1 MIENKAHFNFEDLY
15 IIFGKYALHNVTND
29 IDVKGISIDTR
40 TIKKGNAF
48 FAIKGENSD
57 GHERVIE
64 AFEKGASLV
73 FVTNNWYQLNSDS
86 IKDKPVISVRN
97 SYWGLGELANYHR
110 NRYNCEI
117 VAVAGSNGK
126 TTTKELIASVLSQQ
140 NKVLKTYKNYNNQ
153 LGVPLM
159 LLQLDETYD
168 VAVIEIA
175 TNSFGEIATL
185 SKTVEPNHAI
195 ITNIN
200 KEHLEQLIDLDG
212 VEVEETNLFAYA
224 KKQDIFAYLNLDDER
239 LKKYTSTLE
248 KVLTYGFVKEAY
260 IRARVEYDEN
270 LYPTIKIKFKDES
283 VEIKSNV
290 IGYPGAINSL
300 AAACVGFSMDITP
313 KEIKKGIESYYPDDT
328 SGYGRLSVTDK
339 GGVKIINDTYN
350 ANPGS
355 VIEMINLLDSFPKTI
370 NKHIVLGDMLELGE
384 HSISE
389 HKEIIEKAETV
400 SNNIYTFGNEFN
412 SVGKKYNYQEKNDLT
427 VKLLENIRK
436 GDVVL
441 VKGSRGMKM
450 EEVVTKLLTNLEEYN
465 LEN

>member
-1 MIENKAHFNFEDLY
+1 MIENKAHYSFEDLY
-15 IIFGKYALHNVTND
+15 IMFGKYALHNVTND
-29 IDVKGISIDTR
+29 IEVIGISIDTR

-57 GHERVIE
+57 GHQRVLE
-64 AFEKGASLV
+64 AFEKGASLA
-73 FVTNNWYQLNSDS
+73 FVTNNWYQLNSES
-86 IKDKPVISVRN
+86 VKDYPIISVRN

-110 NRYNCEI
+110 NRFNCQV

-126 TTTKELIASVLSQQ
+126 TTTKELISSVLSQK

-159 LLQLDETYD
+159 LFQLDETYD
-168 VAVIEIA
+168 AAVIEIA
-175 TNSFGEIATL
+175 TNSFGEIAAL

-212 VEVEETNLFAYA
+212 VEIEETNLFAYA
-224 KKQDIFAYLNLDDER
+224 KKQDIFAYLNLDDDR
-239 LKKYTSTLE
+239 LKKYKSTLE
-248 KVLTYGFVKEAY
+248 KVLTYGFTKEAY

-313 KEIKKGIESYYPDDT
+313 QEIKKGIESYIPDD
-328 SGYGRLSVTDK
+328 SAGYGRLSVINV
-339 GGVKIINDTYN
+339 GGIKIINDTYN

-355 VIEMINLLDSFPKTI
+355 VSEMLKLLNSFSDNIT
-370 NKHIVLGDMLELGE
+370 KHIVLGDMLELGVQ
-384 HSISE
+384 SLQE
-389 HKEIIEKAETV
+389 HKEIIEKAEEITK
-400 SNNIYTFGNEFN
+400 NIYTFGNDFKQVNENYNFSDKDILTN
-412 SVGKKYNYQEKNDLT
+412 SLISKIKT
-427 VKLLENIRK
+427 

-450 EEVVTKLLTNLEEYN
+450 EDVVSKLVSNFQTK
-465 LEN
+465 